1 MLSEICVG
9 SSLSPIRM
17 FFFSRMAF
25 KTFNSTDYNEIN
37 RAELV
42 FIFYRL

>member
-17 FFFSRMAF
+17 FFFR
-25 KTFNSTDYNEIN
+25 EW
-37 RAELV
+37 
-42 FIFYRL
+42 RLKPLIPLIITK